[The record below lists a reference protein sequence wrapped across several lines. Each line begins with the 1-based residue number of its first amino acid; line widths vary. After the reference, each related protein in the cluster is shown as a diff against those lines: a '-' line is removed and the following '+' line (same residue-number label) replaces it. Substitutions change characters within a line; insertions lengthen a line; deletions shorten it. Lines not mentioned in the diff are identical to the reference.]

1 MTIVDSKHIGNVNYL
16 MENSRAGILAIGAH
30 PDDIE
35 LGCGATLAN
44 LAQKGYHITAIILT
58 AGNAGCASG
67 ISRHDESRQAL
78 NILGCQDLFT
88 FHFEDT
94 RTEHYLDAIIT
105 SIDDVIKTQQDA
117 GIRFLRA
124 YTMHDK
130 DRHQDHRAAHQASMV
145 ACRTIPQILC
155 YETPS
160 CRLSFVPQAFEEF
173 NEAGLENKISALK
186 FHQSQKHRDYMQP
199 TYIRSLAQF
208 RGLQAG
214 MALCEGFVVQKMIL

>member
-1 MTIVDSKHIGNVNYL
+1 MHVGISDHFIQNRKP
-16 MENSRAGILAIGAH
+16 GILAIGAH

-44 LAQKGYHITAIILT
+44 LAAKGFHITAIILT
-58 AGNAGCASG
+58 AGNAGCPAG
-67 ISRHDESRQAL
+67 ISRHDESRLAL
-78 NILGCQDLFT
+78 NRLGCQDLFP
-88 FHFEDT
+88 FHYQDT
-94 RTEHYLDAIIT
+94 RTDHYLDAIIN
-105 SIDDVIKTQQDA
+105 SIGKVIKAQEDA
-117 GIRFLRA
+117 GIRFVRT

-130 DRHQDHRAAHQASMV
+130 DRHQDHRATYQASMV

-160 CRLSFVPQAFEEF
+160 CRLSFIPQAFEEF
-173 NEAGLENKISALK
+173 DEKALTNKIAALK

-199 TYIRSLAQF
+199 ESIRALAQF

-214 MALCEGFVVQKMIL
+214 MNLCEGFVVQKMIL